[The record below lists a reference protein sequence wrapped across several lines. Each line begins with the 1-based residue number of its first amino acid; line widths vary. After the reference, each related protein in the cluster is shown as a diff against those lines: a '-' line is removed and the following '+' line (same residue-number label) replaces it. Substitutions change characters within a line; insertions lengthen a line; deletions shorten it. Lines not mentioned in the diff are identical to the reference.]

1 MNLIKSTGTF
11 GFFTLISRILGYLRD
26 ILIAI
31 FLGTGVLAD
40 AFFIAFRIP
49 NTFRR
54 LFSEG
59 TFNAAFVPSYA
70 SEITKGKKQSNKFA
84 NKIFNLL
91 FLGLL
96 FLVFIV
102 QIFMPAFV
110 SIIAPGF
117 VENVEK
123 MELAIS
129 LTRITFPF
137 LFFICLASF
146 FSAILN
152 SHNKFA
158 SASAAPII
166 LNLILIGILLFS
178 KTLGDELVYYLS
190 YGVSFAGFLQLVF
203 LYKFVRKFY
212 VLKFYFSF
220 DRTKENNLID
230 DKVKVFF
237 KKLLPSIFASGVTQI
252 NILVGTIIASFQAS
266 AVSYLYYADRIYQIN
281 LAIAG
286 IAIGVVILPQL
297 SKYIQSKKK
306 SKILLIQNKALELS
320 LFLTLPA
327 SAALLI
333 ASEEI
338 ISALFGYGS
347 FDKVSVLN
355 SGKALY
361 YFALG
366 LPAFSLIKVFSSF
379 FFANHNTKI
388 PFYISLFSVLINI
401 IISISYF
408 NEIGFIIIPI
418 ATTISSWLNAM
429 LLFVFLKNRNLFSFN
444 NIFLVR
450 FVKIIAASLL
460 MAIFFN
466 FLIIYFKYELAFGQ
480 NIKSFYLILC
490 ITLSLL
496 FYLFVSYW
504 IKAFKVSDIKLKY

>member
-1 MNLIKSTGTF
+1 MNLLKSTGTF
-11 GFFTLISRILGYLRD
+11 GFFTLLSRILGYLRD

-70 SEITKGKKQSNKFA
+70 SEIVKGKKQSNKFA
-84 NKIFNLL
+84 NNIFNLL

-96 FLVFIV
+96 FLVLIV
-102 QIFMPAFV
+102 QIFMPTFV

-117 VENVEK
+117 VESVEK

-158 SASAAPII
+158 TASAAPII
-166 LNLILIGILLFS
+166 LNIILIGVLLFS
-178 KTLGDELVYYLS
+178 KLLGDDLVFYLS

-203 LYKFVRKFY
+203 LYQFVRKFY
-212 VLKFYFSF
+212 SLKFDFKIKINS
-220 DRTKENNLID
+220 KI
-230 DKVKVFF
+230 KVFF

-252 NILVGTIIASFQAS
+252 NILVGTVIASFQAS

-286 IAIGVVILPQL
+286 IAIGVVVLPQL
-297 SKYIQSKKK
+297 SKHIQSKKK
-306 SKILLIQNKALELS
+306 SKIHLIQNKALELS

-333 ASEEI
+333 ASDEI

-347 FDKVSVLN
+347 FDQVSVIN

-379 FFANHNTKI
+379 FFANHDTKI
-388 PFYISLFSVLINI
+388 PFYISLFSVLTNI
-401 IISISYF
+401 VISISYF

-418 ATTISSWLNAM
+418 ATTISSWLNAI
-429 LLFVFLKNRNLFSFN
+429 LLFTFLKNRDLFSFN

-450 FVKIIAASLL
+450 FVKIIIASLL

-466 FLIIYFKYELAFGQ
+466 FLITYFKYELAFNQ
-480 NIKSFYLILC
+480 NIKSFYLILSV
-490 ITLSLL
+490 ILSLL

-504 IKAFKVSDIKLKY
+504 IKAFKTSDIKLKY